1 MSPLE
6 RPLGASRAVR
16 RRVLAAATAAG
27 LLCGLLAAAPG
38 AGAQAVR
45 GLVIGIDDYAHLKKL
60 RGAVNDARDVHRAL
74 AGTGAD
80 DLAILLDGD
89 ATRARIVAEWRG
101 LLERA
106 APGDTLV
113 LAYAG
118 HGGQEPERVPGS
130 EDDGQ
135 DEALLLGGFRSEGP
149 GTRERIVDDE
159 INQWFL
165 DAGAKGLRVVFVADA
180 CHSGTLTRS
189 IVDPRAPSPTYRT
202 TPRYTLTGDALA
214 LDLPEGAADTFEA
227 GEGPL
232 AHVSLLAAAQEHEKV
247 PEIAVGGEMR
257 GALSYLFARA
267 LRGEADV
274 DGDGVLRR
282 AELWGFVRENVRME
296 SESRQTPNLLPSSRG
311 GEAVLPLAPAPPPAG
326 SPPAAGTSATSATE
340 AAAQAA
346 ASQGGAGSAA
356 AAPGA
361 VEPAAPSAA
370 AGSGAVRLAVLHAG
384 PGALATVRETLAGVR
399 IVPDGEPSDLV
410 WDAGARQVVTGMG
423 DVAAHDVDLE
433 ALPGVVAKWRA
444 VSAVRAL
451 SARASL
457 RLRIDPNDDVHRRGS
472 RIVVRVEGLAHPRLT
487 VFSLSGNGAVHYLY
501 PLPYDDPAGLASG
514 RAFALPAF
522 KVTPPYG
529 ADHVVAVSAGSALD
543 ALNAALRRLD
553 GRPAAGRAAALL
565 AEARAGAKG
574 WSSGI
579 QGLYTAP

>member
-1 MSPLE
+1 MKTLATPCAAP
-6 RPLGASRAVR
+6 RTV
-16 RRVLAAATAAG
+16 RRVLAVG
-27 LLCGLLAAAPG
+27 ILCGLGAAAPG

-80 DLAILLDGD
+80 DLALLLDGD
-89 ATRARIVAEWRG
+89 ATRARIEAEWQG

-118 HGGQEPERVPGS
+118 HGGQEDERVPGT
-130 EDDGQ
+130 EDDGK
-135 DEALLLGGFRSEGP
+135 DEALLLGGFRSAGP

-189 IVDPRAPSPTYRT
+189 IVDPRVPSPSYRT
-202 TPRYTLTGDALA
+202 TPSYTLSGDALA
-214 LDLPEGAADTFEA
+214 LDLPEEAADTFEA

-247 PEIAVGGEMR
+247 PEIEVGGEMR

-267 LRGEADV
+267 LRGEADG

-282 AELWGFVRENVRME
+282 GELWDFVRENVRMA
-296 SESRQTPNLLPSSRG
+296 SEAQQTPNLLPRTRG
-311 GEAVLPLAPAPPPAG
+311 GEAEAVLRLAPSTGAR
-326 SPPAAGTSATSATE
+326 PAAGTEGTE
-340 AAAQAA
+340 GAAQAA

-356 AAPGA
+356 
-361 VEPAAPSAA
+361 VEPAGP
-370 AGSGAVRLAVLHAG
+370 AVRLAVLHAG
-384 PGALATVRETLAGVR
+384 ADTLAAVRETLAGVR
-399 IVPDGEPSDLV
+399 IVADGEPFDLV
-410 WDAGARQVVTGMG
+410 WDAGARQVVTGMR

-433 ALPGVVAKWRA
+433 ALPGVVGKWGA
-444 VSAVRAL
+444 VAAVKAL
-451 SARASL
+451 SARVPL
-457 RLRIDPNDDVHRRGS
+457 RLRIEAEGVPDDKAHTRGTK
-472 RIVVRVEGLAHPRLT
+472 IVVRVEGLAHPRLT
-487 VFSLSGNGAVHYLY
+487 VFSLSGNGTVHYLY
-501 PLPYDDPAGLASG
+501 PLPGDGPAALAAGS
-514 RAFALPAF
+514 FELPKF
-522 KVTPPYG
+522 EVTPPFG

-543 ALNAALRRLD
+543 GLNAALERLD
-553 GRPAAGRAAALL
+553 GQVAAGEAAALL
-565 AEARAGAKG
+565 AEARAGANG